1 MIRKA
6 SIVTFAALTFVG
18 LALAQQGQTDTGNR
32 TAQPGATAQP
42 GQFDQQAAQ
51 QADQQVNQQLKQFA
65 QDPNTACDK
74 LFVLKAACANQF
86 EVQLGQQ
93 AQQKAQNQQVKD
105 IAQKIVQD
113 HQQAL
118 QKLQPIAQ
126 QLGVQLPQG
135 LGEMKQT
142 EIQILTSLPA
152 DQFEKQYICMM
163 QAGHA
168 KDVTEFQSVA
178 QLAKDQQVKQ
188 YAQECL
194 PKLQEHAQSIEQ
206 CAVALGIPASNYN
219 QAQPAGGRIQG
230 TGTENQPK
238 ESDRNK

>member
-1 MIRKA
+1 MIQKA
-6 SIVTFAALTFVG
+6 STIVTLAELTFVG
-18 LALAQQGQTDTGNR
+18 LAIAQQEQKDTG
-32 TAQPGATAQP
+32 TPAAQPGVTGKAA
-42 GQFDQQAAQ
+42 QFDQQAGQ
-51 QADQQVNQQLKQFA
+51 QVDQQINQQLKQFA

-74 LFVLKAACANQF
+74 LFVLKAACGNQF

-93 AQQKAQNQQVKD
+93 AQQKAQSQQVKD

-118 QKLQPIAQ
+118 EKLQPIAQ

-163 QAGHA
+163 QANHA
-168 KDVTEFQSVA
+168 MVVTAFQGIA
-178 QLAKDQQVKQ
+178 QLAKNEQVKQ
-188 YAQECL
+188 YAQDCL

-206 CAVALGIPASNYN
+206 CAVALGLPASNYN

-230 TGTENQPK
+230 TP
-238 ESDRNK
+238 SDRNR